1 MSEHQPPPKSEPS
14 IRNEFAAAGYRMH
27 GQVSSLMKAMDHAW
41 NPISH
46 AHADEAH
53 PVGELNDAE
62 QAKLAANPGS
72 SLLKFN
78 FFDPEWVHRKG
89 PGGCLR
95 GAMKMNQLRM
105 DGTFSKDLA
114 HNLFKVQINY
124 LCCHRFMRLLTD
136 ELGCEFLEGA

>member
-1 MSEHQPPPKSEPS
+1 MAEHQPPSKTEPS

-27 GQVSSLMKAMDHAW
+27 GQVSSLMKAMNHAW
-41 NPISH
+41 EPITH
-46 AHADEAH
+46 AHADEPH
-53 PVGELNDAE
+53 EVGELTDDERAT
-62 QAKLAANPGS
+62 LAANPGS

-114 HNLFKVQINY
+114 HNLFKVK
-124 LCCHRFMRLLTD
+124 LFDHRRRMRPFSAVDKAL
-136 ELGCEFLEGA
+136 AAW